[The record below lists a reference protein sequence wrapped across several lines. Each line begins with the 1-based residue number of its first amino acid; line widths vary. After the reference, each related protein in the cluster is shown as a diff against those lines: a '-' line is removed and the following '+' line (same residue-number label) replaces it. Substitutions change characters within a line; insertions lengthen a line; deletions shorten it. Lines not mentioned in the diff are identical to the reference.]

1 MLCKTLPVLL
11 LILIISYSYPQENTA
26 VLEGFIYDR
35 FTGQPLPRANLVF
48 NEGEFGAAAGD
59 DGYYRIELPFGVYT
73 ITVRFVGY
81 EPVRVELF
89 LPPDST
95 RRQDI
100 YMIESS
106 VVLEGVTVT
115 ARAHRIDPEPYAVT
129 RSINVGEIERLS
141 GVIADPQRAIQTLTG
156 VASNNELSAEFFIRG
171 GNPDENLIL
180 LDNIPLVDPYYFT
193 HDPRTS
199 ISFLNTS
206 IIDRAQLIQGNYPIR
221 YGHGLTSVLRMS
233 SLAFQPSDHTVTI
246 GLSLMQASA
255 LVEGGRRD
263 GISYAVVGRS
273 SMPFHRIGLSHPFT
287 DTDAWMYDVQGMV
300 RMNDPRYGNHKIFTL
315 GGRDTFSGGYD
326 GGSDNVLIATSSQ
339 YLFSAETA
347 ARLYTGVQYRDHNIT
362 GINERIESRFTSYT
376 SRLEVET
383 MYSDALSFTGG
394 IMTSVFPVQHERA
407 FPEPV
412 ESIDR
417 TISNTGIYVEGLY
430 RMQEYFVIMPSL
442 RADYFT
448 HLNRFALSGSVTGGY
463 RLDERWLL
471 RAGLGHYV
479 QQPHYR
485 GAARANQLGVFER
498 LNVQRSTNITIGADG
513 DLEDDAS
520 VRFELFY
527 HFLDDIM
534 VQQPGDSYRRE
545 YSGYN
550 DATGFARGFDAE
562 FRIEDRRVQAWIGI
576 TMMQAHE
583 TDHRLDRGPYQR
595 TNSQTF
601 TVNTVFEYNIGNGYI
616 ANLRALYGRGFYHD
630 DEDEREKFPEYRRID
645 VRFAKSFSDGVIF
658 LDIMNIW
665 NIRNVA
671 GGSGGFIPDWELGL
685 PRVFNV
691 GFNVQV

>member
-1 MLCKTLPVLL
+1 MIRTILPVLL
-11 LILIISYSYPQENTA
+11 LFLIISDIFPGENTA
-26 VLEGFIYDR
+26 VLEGYINDR
-35 FTGQPLPRANLVF
+35 LTGQPLPRANLVI
-48 NEGEFGAAAGD
+48 NVGEFGTAAD
-59 DGYYRIELPFGVYT
+59 DEGFYRIELPYGVH
-73 ITVRFVGY
+73 TVTARFVGY
-81 EPVRVELF
+81 EPVRVDVF

-95 RRQDI
+95 RRQDF
-100 YMIESS
+100 YLTETS

-115 ARAHRIDPEPYAVT
+115 ARAHRIDPEPYTVT
-129 RSINVGEIERLS
+129 RSINIGEIERLS

-193 HDPRTS
+193 YDPRTS

-206 IIDRAQLIQGNYPIR
+206 VIDRVQLIQGNYPIR

-233 SLAFQPSDHTVTI
+233 SLAYHPTDHTVTI

-255 LVEGGRRD
+255 MIEGGTRE
-263 GISYAVVGRS
+263 GISYAAAARS
-273 SMPFHRIGLSHPFT
+273 STPFHRIGLSHPFT
-287 DTDAWMYDVQGMV
+287 DTDAWMYDVQGV
-300 RMNDPRYGNHKIFTL
+300 LRLNDRRYGSHKIFML

-326 GGSDNVLIATSSQ
+326 GGSDNMLIATSSQ
-339 YLFSAETA
+339 YLFGAETA
-347 ARLYTGVQYRDHNIT
+347 ARLYTGIQYRDHSMT
-362 GINERIESRFTSYT
+362 GTGERIETQFTLFT
-376 SRLEVET
+376 IRLEVET
-383 MYSDALSFTGG
+383 MYSDDLTFTGG
-394 IMTSVFPVQHERA
+394 VMTSVLPMQHDRA

-417 TISNTGIYVEGLY
+417 TLSNTGIYIEGLY
-430 RMQEYFVIMPSL
+430 RMQEHFFITPSV

-448 HLNRFALSGSVTGGY
+448 HLDRFVLSGSVTGGY

-498 LNVQRSTNITIGADG
+498 LDVQRSTNITIGANG

-527 HFLDDIM
+527 HLLDNIM

-545 YSGYN
+545 HSGYN

-562 FRIEDRRVQAWIGI
+562 FRIEDERVQAWIGI

-595 TNSQTF
+595 TNSQSF

-616 ANLRALYGRGFYHD
+616 ANLRALYGRGFYH
-630 DEDEREKFPEYRRID
+630 EDEGGREKYPEYRRID
-645 VRFAKSFSDGVIF
+645 VRFSKSFSGGVIF